1 MYNQIGYELRISR
14 IMNPISGKAIIVAV
28 DHGLIIGPIS
38 GISPIENAVKKIA
51 YASPDAIQLSPGS
64 VSAAFK
70 VFKGKNRPALIL
82 RIDTANI
89 WRKGLPGEN
98 ENIFHTG
105 IISPLEALKIGVDA
119 VICFFFVGHNDAILE
134 GEMMQHLSECSYRCR
149 EIGLPLIVEAV
160 PIRVENEYEH
170 KLVRLAVRVASEAG
184 ADIIKTNYTGDIDS
198 FKDVLQHA
206 SVPVLVRGGPKTKS
220 VEDSF
225 KMVEEV
231 MKVGANGIVFGR
243 NILQSENPSKMI
255 QALSKIVHEGE
266 KAKEAMKYLM

>member
-1 MYNQIGYELRISR
+1 
-14 IMNPISGKAIIVAV
+14 MNPISGKTIIIAI

-38 GISPIENAVKKIA
+38 GISPIENVVKKVA
-51 YASPDAIQLSPGS
+51 YASPDAMQLSPGS
-64 VSAAFK
+64 VSAAFR

-82 RIDTANI
+82 RIDAANI

-105 IISPLEALKIGVDA
+105 IISPLEALKIGVDG

-160 PIRVENEYEH
+160 PVRVENEYEYE
-170 KLVRLAVRVASEAG
+170 LVRLAVRVASEAG

-198 FKDVLQHA
+198 FRDVLQHA

-220 VEDSF
+220 VEETF
-225 KMVEEV
+225 MMVEEV
-231 MKVGANGIVFGR
+231 MKAGANGIVFGR
-243 NILQSENPSKMI
+243 NILQAENPSKMI
-255 QALSKIVHEGE
+255 QALSKIVHEG
-266 KAKEAMKYLM
+266 KDVKEAMKYLM